1 MRFKKIIM
9 LCCLFF
15 SVPLFA
21 KTNWQTYVDGLRV
34 EAISKG
40 IRPEVFDAAFQGMQE
55 PHHKILKLDRSQP
68 EKRITYLQY
77 RNSRVDAYRIKLGH
91 QEMKKN
97 IKLLNQ
103 IGAHYGVDPAII
115 VSLWGLESSYGR
127 FMGNF
132 PVIRSLATL
141 AYDHRRAS
149 FFRRELFFALEMLN
163 EGHVTLEKLKGEWA
177 GGTGQSQFLPSSWH
191 NYAEDYDG
199 DGRKDIWNSQ
209 SDVFASIANYLAKN
223 GWQTNAPYSIT
234 VTLPA
239 QFDHTLA
246 SLKIVKTVG
255 EWEKLGVRVD
265 AKNIASTLPASI
277 VEPDGGPAM
286 MVFNNFKVIMKWN
299 HSIYYAATVEYLAEK
314 MKS

>member
-1 MRFKKIIM
+1 MTFKKIIIV
-9 LCCLFF
+9 CFIFF
-15 SVPLFA
+15 STPLFA
-21 KTNWQTYVDGLRV
+21 KTDWQTYVNDLRT
-34 EAISKG
+34 EAITKG

-55 PHHKILKLDRSQP
+55 PHHKVLKLDRSQP

-97 IKLLNQ
+97 TALLTK
-103 IGAHYGVDPAII
+103 IGAQYGVDPTII

-141 AYDHRRAS
+141 AYDNRRAS
-149 FFRRELFFALEMLN
+149 FFRRELFFALEMVN
-163 EGHVTLEKLKGEWA
+163 DGHVALEKLKGEWA

-191 NYAEDYDG
+191 SYAVDYDG
-199 DGRKDIWNSQ
+199 NGRKDIWNSLP
-209 SDVFASIANYLAKN
+209 DVFASIANYLAKN
-223 GWQTNAPYSIT
+223 GWQANAPYSVT

-239 QFDHTLA
+239 QFDHALA
-246 SLKIVKTVG
+246 SLKVVKTVD

-265 AKNIASTLPASI
+265 AKHIPATLPASI

-299 HSIYYAATVEYLAEK
+299 HSIYYAGTVEYLAEK
-314 MKS
+314 MKE